1 MQVNIL
7 NLQKLFASPVRY
19 EIPLFQRP
27 YVWNH
32 EEQWGPLWEDV
43 QNTAEI
49 FLEIEEGGLSQ
60 QNLRPHFLGAVVL
73 QQKQVSAPMFMTR
86 LVVDGQQRLT
96 TLQLLLDAVQ
106 EVFQEHEVQGAAKRL
121 ELLVLNHEAFC
132 GDDPDNAFKVWPT
145 RTDQNAFRHAMHNDL
160 PIDEYHESRI
170 VRAHEFFKDQTRHWL
185 DAQPSLNES
194 RAKAL
199 EQALTNNLELVVID
213 LDQSDDPHVI
223 FETLNARGTALL
235 QSDLIK
241 NMVLYESDK
250 SGMKNEEAARLWGFQ
265 EEWWRE
271 DIQQGRLVRPRIDVF
286 LNYWM
291 VMREV
296 DEVVAN
302 DVFSVFR
309 RYYRK
314 KNEDIESILADIEN
328 VSEAYRSLEETG
340 NSSMAKFLY
349 RWRVMQAGTMTPTL
363 LWLLSSEVP
372 PEQLDKGIRALE
384 SHQVRRMICRMT
396 TRGYNRLFISLVERL
411 EKAGPENAGD
421 TIIDFLGNQKSDV
434 GEWPDEKKLEE
445 AFVNLPLYRLLTRG
459 RLRLVLEGIEEDLRT
474 DKTESRDAPRNL
486 TIEHIMPRGW
496 RNHWKYPYDDV
507 EGLSKEKQL
516 EKEEKQLEKER
527 RRDHVIHSI
536 GNLTLVTK
544 RLNAKL
550 SNAPWNCKQK
560 TLDEHTVLFL
570 NKDLLRCA
578 PDDWIECTIEE
589 RSKKLSR
596 IAAKVWPYADK
607 I

>member
-194 RAKAL
+194 RVKAL

-235 QSDLIK
+235 QSDLVK
-241 NMVLYESDK
+241 NMVLHEAGQ
-250 SGMKNEEAARLWGFQ
+250 SGMPYEHVERRWEFGD
-265 EEWWRE
+265 EWWRK
-271 DIQQGRLVRPRIDVF
+271 DIRQGRLWRPRIDVF

-296 DEVVAN
+296 DEVVAS

-309 RYYRK
+309 RYYEK
-314 KNEDIESILADIEN
+314 KNRDIEGILTDIGR
-328 VSEAYRSLEETG
+328 VAATYRSLEETG
-340 NSSMAKFLY
+340 ISKMAKFLY
-349 RWRVMQAGTMTPTL
+349 RWRVTQAGVITPVL
-363 LWLLSSEVP
+363 LWMLSSTVP
-372 PEQLDKGIRALE
+372 SEQLEKGIRALE
-384 SHQVRRMICRMT
+384 SYLVRRMICRMT
-396 TRGYNRLFISLVERL
+396 TMGQNRVFISLVERL
-411 EKAGPENAGD
+411 DKAGPQYAGN
-421 TIIDFLGNQKSDV
+421 TIVEFLGNQESEV
-434 GEWPDEKKLEE
+434 GKWPDDKRLEE
-445 AFVNLPLYRLLTRG
+445 ALVDLPLYRLLTRG
-459 RLRLVLEGIEEDLRT
+459 RLRLVLEGIEENLRA
-474 DKTESRDAPRNL
+474 DKAEIQDAPRNL

-496 RNHWKYPYDDV
+496 RHHWRDPYADA
-507 EGLSKEKQL
+507 EGLDKEEQL
-516 EKEEKQLEKER
+516 ELVRK
-527 RRDHVIHSI
+527 RDHVIHTI

-544 RLNAKL
+544 RLNTKL
-550 SNAPWNCKQK
+550 SNAPWDSKQK
-560 TLDEHTVLFL
+560 TLGESSVLFL
-570 NKDLLRCA
+570 NKVLLDNPA
-578 PDDWIECTIEE
+578 EEWNECVIEE

-596 IAAKVWPYADK
+596 IVAEVWPYADK